1 MGSNSYYIRFIAKS
15 IVTSCITVV
24 ITRSKSNHVRFVVT
38 TVARRDNRV
47 VVTRVENNLSTNN
60 YVVVNMGIKK
70 TTTNFVYS
78 KKLDIVSI
86 WSTSSANCNIDKV
99 DYNKDKSNFWIIRL

>member
-1 MGSNSYYIRFIAKS
+1 
-15 IVTSCITVV
+15 
-24 ITRSKSNHVRFVVT
+24 
-38 TVARRDNRV
+38 
-47 VVTRVENNLSTNN
+47 
-60 YVVVNMGIKK
+60 VNMGIKK